1 MQTFGMWTRRHA
13 NRSPYRQAQIA
24 LRGLIRTSDPENRDV
39 ARINGELAAMRQR
52 SSIDAFSAHN

>member
-1 MQTFGMWTRRHA
+1 MWTRRHA